1 MNAIALSHDIDALP
15 TVLDRPSPSLH
26 RRHRIDQFDLVAEAV
41 ERFNR
46 LLNRLDA
53 NADPLDADRIA
64 TAARE
69 LCDANIGQPPA
80 PCIARQMRRATT
92 LVCMTGDPDW
102 KAANDAGD
110 VARMV
115 IDYVSGDGD
124 LIPDD
129 LPRVGRL
136 DDAIV
141 IRTAWPRLADEVAD
155 YLDFCRIRRLE
166 ARLRG
171 VPRLDFHMDRDAWRD
186 ACRAEFALD
195 RHQRHVRETSYV
207 PAFEPLFRVH

>member
-1 MNAIALSHDIDALP
+1 MNAIALFNDTAPLP
-15 TVLDRPSPSLH
+15 TVLDRPTPSLH

-41 ERFNR
+41 DRFNT

-53 NADPLDADRIA
+53 SAHPLDADRIA

-69 LCDANIGQPPA
+69 LCDANLTQPPA
-80 PCIARQMRRATT
+80 PCIAKQMRRATT

-110 VARMV
+110 VARLV
-115 IDYVSGDGD
+115 IDYVRGEGD
-124 LIPDD
+124 LIPDT

-155 YLDFCRIRRLE
+155 YLDFCRIRRIE

-171 VPRLDFHMDRDAWRD
+171 VSRLDFHMDRDDWRE
-186 ACRAEFALD
+186 ACRAEFALGQ
-195 RHQRHVRETSYV
+195 HQRQVRESSYLPS
-207 PAFEPLFRVH
+207 PAPLFRVH